1 MTEATRPSDA
11 PLRGIAL
18 MCVAMFFMVCMAA
31 TTKHL
36 NTIYSPTQLIWARFF
51 FNLVLIYVLFP
62 GHARRMFVSRNVGW
76 QLSRSTAIAFAGAL
90 FVIALRHISIAE
102 LVAITNTAPILI
114 TVFAALF
121 LKERL
126 SSADWIAVCV
136 AFAGVLIILRPGFAV
151 FQWAAILPLIMA
163 VAYAIHQTVAR
174 KISHEEHPAT
184 SLAYT
189 TIVGTVVATIA
200 LPFDWTTPDLS
211 GWVLLALTGLM
222 GGVAHFF
229 IIRSY
234 ERTPAPTVA
243 PFIYS
248 ELLWA
253 VVIGYLVFGDIP
265 DSWTFFGAAV
275 VALSGI
281 YVLLRETKA

>member
-1 MTEATRPSDA
+1 MTETTRPSDA

-18 MCVAMFFMVCMAA
+18 MCVAVFFMVCMAA

-51 FNLVLIYVLFP
+51 FNLVLIYALFP

-76 QLSRSTAIAFAGAL
+76 QLSRSTANAFAGAL

-126 SSADWIAVCV
+126 
-136 AFAGVLIILRPGFAV
+136 R
-151 FQWAAILPLIMA
+151 
-163 VAYAIHQTVAR
+163 
-174 KISHEEHPAT
+174 
-184 SLAYT
+184 
-189 TIVGTVVATIA
+189 
-200 LPFDWTTPDLS
+200 
-211 GWVLLALTGLM
+211 VLLALTGLL

-229 IIRSY
+229 IIR
-234 ERTPAPTVA
+234 
-243 PFIYS
+243 
-248 ELLWA
+248 
-253 VVIGYLVFGDIP
+253 FGGLDRGVRR
-265 DSWTFFGAAV
+265 FGAAV

>member
-1 MTEATRPSDA
+1 MSRPADA
-11 PLRGIAL
+11 PLRGIVL
-18 MCVAMFFMVCMAA
+18 MCVAMLLMVCMAA
-31 TTKHL
+31 TTKQL

-62 GHARRMFVSRNVGW
+62 GRARRMFVSQNVGW

-121 LKERL
+121 LRERV
-126 SSADWIAVCV
+126 SSAGWIAVGV

-151 FQWAAILPLIMA
+151 FQWAAILPLFMA
-163 VAYAIHQTVAR
+163 VAYAFHQIVAR
-174 KISHEEHPAT
+174 KISDEEHPVT

-189 TIVGTVVATIA
+189 TIVGTIVATIA
-200 LPFDWTTPDLS
+200 LPFDWTAPDLS
-211 GWVLLALTGLM
+211 GWVLLAMTGLL
-222 GGVAHFF
+222 GGIAHFF
-229 IIRSY
+229 IIRAY

-253 VVIGYLVFGDIP
+253 VVVGYLVFNDIP
-265 DSWTFFGAAV
+265 DLWTLVGAAV
-275 VALSGI
+275 IAASGLF
-281 YVLLRETKA
+281 VLLREARA